1 MHVFD
6 RDLVRKLSCMVKLVG
21 MYDFGIFDCLING
34 EMLLF
39 DLVMIGRN

>member
-1 MHVFD
+1 MPVFD
-6 RDLVRKLSCMVKLVG
+6 GDLVMKMSCMVKLVG
-21 MYDFGIFDCLING
+21 MYDFSILDCLING